1 MDPVPWSAAMQKP
14 GPRIL
19 VVEDEIAIQRGLCD
33 VLAYRGYAPTG
44 VATGRGCEACT
55 AA

>member
-1 MDPVPWSAAMQKP
+1 MSIP
-14 GPRIL
+14 GIL

-44 VATGRGCEACT
+44 VADGEDGLRAGL
-55 AA
+55 AAASLSCSST